1 MFITDKAIEKISKQF
16 ISLLVADCAAALAG
30 CPGPKGVNIKA
41 LELLEAVSL
50 GYPVT
55 GGWLCVLAVATGCEP
70 KQIALALLDQAKAK
84 ANLPILKSPMSR
96 PGRKKPK
103 PEAEVEVEAKAA

>member
-1 MFITDKAIEKISKQF
+1 MLITDRAIERISKPF

-30 CPGPKGVNIKA
+30 CAGPKDVNLEA

-55 GGWLCVLAVATGCEP
+55 GGWLGVLATATGCEP
-70 KQIALALLDQAKAK
+70 KEIAIALLDQAKAK
-84 ANLPILKSPMSR
+84 ANQPLPKSPMSR

-103 PEAEVEVEAKAA
+103 VEAEVKAA

>member
-1 MFITDKAIEKISKQF
+1 MLINDKAIERISKQF
-16 ISLLVADCAAALAG
+16 ISSLVADCAAALAG
-30 CPGPKGVNIKA
+30 RPGPKGVNLEA

-96 PGRKKPK
+96 PGRKKLRP
-103 PEAEVEVEAKAA
+103 EVEAQPEVKAA